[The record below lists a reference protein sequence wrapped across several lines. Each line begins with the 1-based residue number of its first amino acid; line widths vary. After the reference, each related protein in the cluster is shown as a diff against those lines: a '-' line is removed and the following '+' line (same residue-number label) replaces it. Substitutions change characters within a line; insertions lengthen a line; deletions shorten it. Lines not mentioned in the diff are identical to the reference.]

1 MKTTKILL
9 VAAIGVASILSCT
22 QDKTEEVLVEKTV
35 KTAKPKNLLKYKE
48 MVAML
53 EHYDKT
59 RKPVL
64 EKALGR
70 EDTRINFYS
79 IETLETYLAYAK
91 KVSQEKGIKLTGINI
106 VSASYPETSSHG
118 VPNYQTVMFMP
129 TTEINGKNIAFAPDA
144 SKNGEIV
151 TMKEVLSKYGYNWVY
166 DSKEDY
172 DNRKIVKKEVRK
184 NLLNRNNLVDKESSN
199 GNRGFLSP
207 PMKL

>member
-1 MKTTKILL
+1 M
-9 VAAIGVASILSCT
+9 
-22 QDKTEEVLVEKTV
+22 
-35 KTAKPKNLLKYKE
+35 YKE

-106 VSASYPETSSHG
+106 VSASYPESTKHG
-118 VPNYQTVMFMP
+118 VPNYQTNMFMP
-129 TTEINGKNIAFAPDA
+129 TTEINGKNIAFAPDV
-144 SKNGEIV
+144 SKEGKIV
-151 TMKEVLSKYGYNWVY
+151 TMKEVLGEYGYNWVY

-172 DNRKIVKKEVRK
+172 DNRDQRSKELKENKKNRSLMVDIESEIG
-184 NLLNRNNLVDKESSN
+184 NLAHLT
-199 GNRGFLSP
+199 P
-207 PMKL
+207 PYR

>member
-22 QDKTEEVLVEKTV
+22 QDKTEEVLIEKTV
-35 KTAKPKNLLKYKE
+35 KTAKPKNLLMYKE

-70 EDTRINFYS
+70 EDTRINFYT
-79 IETLETYLAYAK
+79 IETLETYLAYVK
-91 KVSQEKGIKLTGINI
+91 RVSQEKGIKLTGINI

-129 TTEINGKNIAFAPDA
+129 TAEINGKNIAFAPEA

-151 TMKEVLSKYGYNWVY
+151 TMKEVLGKYGYNWVY

-172 DNRKIVKKEVRK
+172 ENKNKVNKILKQNFKNRDLLEEKI
-184 NLLNRNNLVDKESSN
+184 SN
-199 GNRGFLSP
+199 AGNFGQLSP
-207 PMKL
+207 PY